1 MPIATAK
8 RSFEDIPQ
16 ISKPYFISGN
26 FWSAGSDPRILT
38 LYKMEDRNYGYRRNI
53 WRRKNS
59 PSYKGALWEMV
70 KIATP

>member
-26 FWSAGSDPRILT
+26 FWGAASDPRILI
-38 LYKMEDRNYGYRRNI
+38 LFKMEGGNYGHRGGEEKKKTHLLI
-53 WRRKNS
+53 KELFGKW
-59 PSYKGALWEMV
+59 
-70 KIATP
+70 